1 MLAPPFE
8 VRLRRLWRGRLGESW
23 YFGGRQ
29 ASGLRHGG
37 GGRIG
42 ACASLGE
49 VDSEAVEAIGGV
61 G

>member
-23 YFGGRQ
+23 YFWG
-29 ASGLRHGG
+29 ASQRLAPRWGS
-37 GGRIG
+37 
-42 ACASLGE
+42 ASEVLANVLWE
-49 VDSEAVEAIGGV
+49 VDAEAVEAIGGA